1 MDNTPITGVTGAT
14 YAPLNTTP
22 QAVDIRQAMSLIQ
35 EGLSQL
41 TTLITSLSARVGE
54 NPPQNPDLHETV
66 ALVLQQ
72 ADWVKPMLKERIEM
86 IGDDIA
92 NYIEDTVRDRVS
104 QEVNSWFSNEFILS
118 DHVDID
124 DMVREVVEDRLRKAT
139 ITVDL

>member
-72 ADWVKPMLKERIEM
+72 ADWVKPMLELN
-86 IGDDIA
+86 IGKVEDFVREE
-92 NYIEDTVRDRVS
+92 IEDRMET
-104 QEVNSWFSNEFILS
+104 EVNEWFASQFSLA

-124 DMVREVVEDRLRKAT
+124 DLIREVVETKLRRAT

>member
-72 ADWVKPMLKERIEM
+72 ADWVRPLLVENL
-86 IGDDIA
+86 G
-92 NYIEDTVRDRVS
+92 NIEDFVREEIEDRMET
-104 QEVNSWFSNEFILS
+104 EVNEWFSSQFCLA

-124 DMVREVVEDRLRKAT
+124 DLIREAVETKLRRAT

>member
-72 ADWVKPMLKERIEM
+72 ADWVRPLLKEKLEM

-92 NYIEDTVRDRVS
+92 NYIEDTVRDRMET
-104 QEVNSWFSNEFILS
+104 EVNSWFSNEFILS

>member
-1 MDNTPITGVTGAT
+1 MDNTPITGVSGAT

-72 ADWVKPMLKERIEM
+72 ADWVRPLLKEKLEM

-92 NYIEDTVRDRVS
+92 NYIEDTVRDRMET
-104 QEVNSWFSNEFILS
+104 EVNSWFSNEFILS

>member
-1 MDNTPITGVTGAT
+1 MDNNTPITGVSGAT

-54 NPPQNPDLHETV
+54 NPPQNLDLHETV

-72 ADWVKPMLKERIEM
+72 ADWVQPLLKESMDKVETI
-86 IGDDIA
+86 
-92 NYIEDTVRDRVS
+92 IEDAVCDRMS
-104 QEVNSWFSNEFILS
+104 EEVNSWFNNEFSLA

-124 DMVREVVEDRLRKAT
+124 DLIREVVETKLRRAT

>member
-54 NPPQNPDLHETV
+54 NPPQNPDLRETV

-72 ADWVKPMLKERIEM
+72 ADWVKPMLELN
-86 IGDDIA
+86 IGKVEDFVREE
-92 NYIEDTVRDRVS
+92 IEDRMET
-104 QEVNSWFSNEFILS
+104 EVNEWFSSQFCLS

-124 DMVREVVEDRLRKAT
+124 DMVREAVETKLRRAT

>member
-41 TTLITSLSARVGE
+41 TTLITSLSARIGE
-54 NPPQNPDLHETV
+54 NPPQNPDLQETLK
-66 ALVLQQ
+66 LVLQQ
-72 ADWVKPMLKERIEM
+72 SDWAMPMLKESLDM
-86 IGDDIA
+86 IDNIV
-92 NYIEDTVRDRVS
+92 EDAVRDRMS
-104 QEVNSWFSNEFILS
+104 EEVNSWFSQEFSLA

-124 DMVREVVEDRLRKAT
+124 DLIREVVETKLRRAT